1 MSWQETVKQIA
12 QDLSVPEQIKVEDMP
27 KINLYMEQ
35 LLSFANDSLGFYRR
49 SEDEPLLTKAMI
61 NNYSKNHISPPP
73 VDKMYRKLH
82 IMAYALIYQFKQLIS
97 LDDMKSI
104 TAKFEHTADLEKTY
118 RLFLEEQQEAFG
130 HLPKRAEEIIS
141 QAEHLD
147 IDDAKLILPVLIAQ
161 LLAGAQSEILFVQ
174 KLIDK
179 MGDN

>member
-1 MSWQETVKQIA
+1 
-12 QDLSVPEQIKVEDMP
+12 
-27 KINLYMEQ
+27 MEQ
-35 LLSFANDSLGFYRR
+35 LLSFVNDSLSFYRR
-49 SEDEPLLTKAMI
+49 SDAEPPLTKAMI

-104 TAKFEHTADLEKTY
+104 TSQFEHTADLEKTY
-118 RLFLEEQQEAFG
+118 RIFLGEQLQAFSN
-130 HLPKRAEEIIS
+130 LPQTAEEIVGK
-141 QAEHLD
+141 AEHLET
-147 IDDAKLILPVLIAQ
+147 DDPKLILPVLIAQ
-161 LLAGAQSEILFVQ
+161 LLARAQAEIMMVQ